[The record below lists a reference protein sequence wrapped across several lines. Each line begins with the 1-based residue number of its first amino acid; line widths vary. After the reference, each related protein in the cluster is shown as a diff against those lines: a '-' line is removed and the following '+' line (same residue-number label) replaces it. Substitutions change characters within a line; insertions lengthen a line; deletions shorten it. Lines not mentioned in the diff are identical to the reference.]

1 MKYESAE
8 EAPWRQR
15 IRGILSRRQGQFLF
29 RDGLRPSAVL
39 VPIYE
44 KDGEWYVVLTKRSEA
59 VEHHKGQVSFPGGA
73 HDASD
78 GDLEAT
84 ALREAFEEVG
94 IRPEDVEI
102 LGNLDEQETFSS
114 HFAVSPYVG
123 VIPYPYEF
131 RISREEVET
140 LIEAPVSALLA
151 PESFSPQT
159 PDAEGKLHPWGYY
172 RYGGHDITGVTA
184 QMLRQLLDLVFS
196 RG

>member
-1 MKYESAE
+1 LTHEAAE

-15 IRGILSRRQGQFLF
+15 VRDILSQRQRQILSRDDLT
-29 RDGLRPSAVL
+29 PSAVL

-44 KDGEWYVVLTKRSEA
+44 EDGEWHIVLTKRSDA

-102 LGNLDEQETFSS
+102 LGNLDEQETLSS

-123 VIPYPYEF
+123 AIPYPYEF

-151 PESFSPQT
+151 PESFSTQT
-159 PDAEGKLHPWGYY
+159 PDAGGKLHPWGYY
-172 RYGGHDITGVTA
+172 RYDGHYITGVTA
-184 QMLRQLLDLVFS
+184 LMLKQLLDLVFS